1 MAYRV
6 PNINPIDVGQRVA
19 IGVSIPFNQPQVFTQ
34 TYTTSDQIKSD
45 IINFVLTSKGERVLN
60 PNFGSNIKQQLF
72 ETLSPTSTDNISN
85 ILKDEL
91 RLNFPSVLINEI
103 SVVPQYDMN
112 SISITI
118 NYSILG
124 GNPNTLNITL

>member
-34 TYTTSDQIKSD
+34 TYATSDQIKSD

-85 ILKDEL
+85 TLKDEL

>member
-6 PNINPIDVGQRVA
+6 PNINPLDVGQRVA

-34 TYTTSDQIKSD
+34 TYTTSDQIKSN
-45 IINFVLTSKGERVLN
+45 IINFILTSKGERVLN
-60 PNFGSNIKQQLF
+60 PKFWYQHKATII
-72 ETLSPTSTDNISN
+72 ETLSPTTTDSISN
-85 ILKDEL
+85 LLKEEL
-91 RLNFPSVLINEI
+91 KLNFPSILINEI
-103 SVVPQYDMN
+103 LVIPQYDIN

>member
-6 PNINPIDVGQRVA
+6 PNINPLDVGKRVA

-34 TYTTSDQIKSD
+34 TYSTSDQIKSD
-45 IINFVLTSKGERVLN
+45 IINFILTSKGERVLN
-60 PNFGSNIKQQLF
+60 PNFGSTIKQQLF
-72 ETLSPTSTDNISN
+72 ETLTSTSTSNISN
-85 ILKDEL
+85 LLTDEL
-91 RLNFPSVLINEI
+91 KINFPSVQINEI
-103 SVVPQYDMN
+103 KVNPQYDTN
-112 SISITI
+112 TVSITV

>member
-19 IGVSIPFNQPQVFTQ
+19 IGISIPFNQPQVFTQ